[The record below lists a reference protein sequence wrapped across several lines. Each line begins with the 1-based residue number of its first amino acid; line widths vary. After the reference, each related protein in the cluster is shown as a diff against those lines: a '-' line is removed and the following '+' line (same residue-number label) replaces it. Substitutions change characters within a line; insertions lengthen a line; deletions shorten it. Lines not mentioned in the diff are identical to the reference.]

1 MYLEFFRLRQK
12 PFTLAPDP
20 RFMFMSTSHREA
32 LAHLLYGIQEGHG
45 FIQVVGQVGTGKTTL
60 CRTLLDQVGYDAE
73 VAFIFNPSP
82 SEIELLQAIHRE
94 FGLAT
99 GASTRTDL
107 VAELNRFL
115 LQKKAEGRRVLLV
128 IDEAQN
134 LEPDVLEQIRLLSN
148 LETDSAKLI
157 QIVLIGQPELD
168 DALARSDLRQLRQR
182 ITVRWRLQPFGRRE
196 VAQYVEHRMSVAGHP
211 NSGIFTR
218 GALRAL
224 HRRSRGIPRLIN
236 SIADRALLGAYSRGR
251 RRVNAR
257 EIRGAARELP
267 GALRDGWLGA
277 LGLRWSTAALLLAA
291 GIAAGTLA
299 GALLGKPPS
308 APVVAEAAGDPPAV
322 SAVQLGSALE
332 PRLRA
337 LGAEASASL
346 ALDTLLDYWG
356 YPQEIPAAPA
366 PSAYPEIVRSISR
379 LNVFATESL
388 LERVLLLDLPAV
400 LELELAPGE
409 LRYAALVGADGAG
422 NVDLALGRE
431 HFVLAPAD
439 LERLWTRRIVY
450 LWNNYKSLPALEPGM
465 TGSAV
470 RWAQARL
477 AELGFLA
484 PGDPSG
490 EYDMLTID
498 AVRSFQQARALEVT
512 GSVDSP
518 TLIALYQALD
528 YDTPRLS
535 GLASGG
541 ES

>member
-1 MYLEFFRLRQK
+1 MYRGFFRLQHK

-20 RFMFMSTSHREA
+20 RFMFMATSHREA

-94 FGLAT
+94 FGLPT
-99 GASTRTDL
+99 GAQTRTEL
-107 VAELNRFL
+107 LAELNRFL

-182 ITVRWRLQPFGRRE
+182 ITVRWRLEPFDREE
-196 VAQYVEHRMSVAGHP
+196 VAQYVEHRLSVAGNP
-211 NSGIFTR
+211 NSGIFSR
-218 GALRAL
+218 PALRAL
-224 HRRSRGIPRLIN
+224 HRRSGGVPRLIN
-236 SIADRALLGAYSRGR
+236 SIADRALLGAYSRGK
-251 RRVNAR
+251 RRVTAGEVR
-257 EIRGAARELP
+257 RAASELP
-267 GALRDGWLGA
+267 GARRDSWLRA
-277 LGLRWSTAALLLAA
+277 LGLRASTAALLLGA
-291 GIAAGTLA
+291 GLATGTLA
-299 GALLGKPPS
+299 GALLGRPAA
-308 APVVAEAAGDPPAV
+308 APRTREAGEPPAV
-322 SAVQLGSALE
+322 SAVQPARALE
-332 PRLRA
+332 PRLDA
-337 LGAEASASL
+337 LGAAGSSSL

-356 YPQEIPAAPA
+356 YPQAAAQASDPGQ
-366 PSAYPEIVRSISR
+366 YPEVVRAISR
-379 LNVFATESL
+379 LNVLTANSL

-400 LELELAPGE
+400 LELELAPGQ

-431 HFVLAPAD
+431 HFVLAPRD
-439 LERLWTRRIVY
+439 LERLWTRRTIY

-465 TGSAV
+465 SGSAV
-470 RWAQARL
+470 RWVQARL
-477 AELGFLA
+477 ADLGFLS

-490 EYDMLTID
+490 EYDVMTID
-498 AVRSFQQARALEVT
+498 AVREFQRARSLDVT
-512 GSVDSP
+512 GSVDPS

-535 GLASGG
+535 GPASGG

>member
-1 MYLEFFRLRQK
+1 MYREFFRLQHK

-73 VAFIFNPSP
+73 IAFIFNPSP

-94 FGLAT
+94 FGLNS
-99 GASTRTDL
+99 GALTRTDL

-168 DALARSDLRQLRQR
+168 DNLARSDLRQLRQR
-182 ITVRWRLQPFGRRE
+182 ITVRWRLAPFDRKE
-196 VAQYVEHRMSVAGHP
+196 VERYVEHRLTVAGNP
-211 NSGIFTR
+211 NSGIFSR

-224 HRRSRGIPRLIN
+224 HRRSGGIPRLIN
-236 SIADRALLGAYSRGR
+236 AIADRAMLGAYSRGR
-251 RRVNAR
+251 RRVSAHEVR
-257 EIRGAARELP
+257 RAANELP
-267 GALRDGWLGA
+267 GTRHSGWVHT
-277 LGLRWSTAALLLAA
+277 LGLRASTAALLLAA
-291 GIAAGTLA
+291 GLATGTLA
-299 GALLGKPPS
+299 GAWLTRPAQVQRSLL
-308 APVVAEAAGDPPAV
+308 AGDPPAV
-322 SAVQLGSALE
+322 SAVQPGNALE
-332 PRLRA
+332 PRLLE
-337 LGAEASASL
+337 LGPQASSSI

-356 YPQEIPAAPA
+356 YPQVVTRAEE
-366 PSAYPEIVRSISR
+366 PSDYPEAVRAVSR
-379 LNVFATESL
+379 LNVLATDSL

-400 LELELAPGE
+400 LELEVSPGE
-409 LRYAALVGADGAG
+409 LRYAALIGADGAG

-431 HFVLAPAD
+431 HFVLAPGD
-439 LERLWTRRIVY
+439 LERLWTRRTIY
-450 LWNNYKSLPALEPGM
+450 LWNNYKSLPALEAGM

-470 RWAQARL
+470 RWMQARL
-477 AELGFLA
+477 AELGFLS

-490 EYDMLTID
+490 EYDIPTID
-498 AVRSFQQARALEVT
+498 AVREFQRTRALDVT
-512 GSVDSP
+512 GGVDP
-518 TLIALYQALD
+518 TTLIALYQALD

-535 GLASGG
+535 GPSAGG

>member
-1 MYLEFFRLRQK
+1 MYREFFRLQHK

-20 RFMFMSTSHREA
+20 RFMFMARSHREA

-45 FIQVVGQVGTGKTTL
+45 FIEVVGQVGTGKTTL

-99 GASTRTDL
+99 GAKTRTEL

-182 ITVRWRLQPFGRRE
+182 ITVRWRLRPFDREE
-196 VAQYVEHRMSVAGHP
+196 VAQYVEHRLSVAGNP
-211 NSGIFTR
+211 NSGIFSR

-224 HRRSRGIPRLIN
+224 HRRSAGIPRLIN
-236 SIADRALLGAYSRGR
+236 SIADRAMLGAYSRGR
-251 RRVNAR
+251 HRVSAGEVRR
-257 EIRGAARELP
+257 AASELP
-267 GALRDGWLGA
+267 GAKRDSWLRA
-277 LGLRWSTAALLLAA
+277 LGLRTSTAAFLLGAGLAT
-291 GIAAGTLA
+291 GTVA
-299 GALLGKPPS
+299 GALLGRPQI
-308 APVVAEAAGDPPAV
+308 AVHARAAGDPPPV
-322 SAVQLGSALE
+322 SAVQPAQALE
-332 PRLRA
+332 PRLSQ
-337 LGAEASASL
+337 LGSERSSSL
-346 ALDTLLDYWG
+346 ALDTLLGYWG
-356 YPQEIPAAPA
+356 YPQAAAHATEPG
-366 PSAYPEIVRSISR
+366 SYPEAVRAISR
-379 LNVFATESL
+379 LNVLSQDSL

-400 LELELAPGE
+400 LELEVAPGE
-409 LRYAALVGADGAG
+409 LRYAALVGADGSG

-439 LERLWTRRIVY
+439 LERLWTRRTIY
-450 LWNNYKSLPALEPGM
+450 LWNNYKSLPALEAGM
-465 TGSAV
+465 SGSAV
-470 RWAQARL
+470 RWVQARL
-477 AELGFLA
+477 TDLGFLS

-490 EYDMLTID
+490 EYDLLTID
-498 AVRSFQQARALEVT
+498 AVREFQRARSLEVS
-512 GSVDSP
+512 GNVDAP

-535 GLASGG
+535 GPASGG

>member
-1 MYLEFFRLRQK
+1 MYREFFRLQHK

-20 RFMFMSTSHREA
+20 RFMFMATSHREA

-60 CRTLLDQVGYDAE
+60 CRTLLDQVGYEAE
-73 VAFIFNPSP
+73 IAFIFNPSP
-82 SEIELLQAIHRE
+82 SEIELLEAIHRE

-99 GASTRTDL
+99 GAKTRTEL

-115 LQKKAEGRRVLLV
+115 LQKKAQGRRVLLV

-182 ITVRWRLQPFGRRE
+182 ITVRWELAPFSRKE
-196 VAQYVEHRMSVAGHP
+196 VAQYVEHRLSVAGNP
-211 NSGIFTR
+211 NSGIFSPA
-218 GALRAL
+218 ALRVL

-236 SIADRALLGAYSRGR
+236 SLADRALLGAYSRGR
-251 RRVNAR
+251 RGVSAAEVRR
-257 EIRGAARELP
+257 AARELP
-267 GALRDGWLGA
+267 GARRDTWLRA
-277 LGLRWSTAALLLAA
+277 LGLRASTAALLLVA
-291 GIAAGTLA
+291 GLATGTLA
-299 GALLGKPPS
+299 GALLGRPQARS
-308 APVVAEAAGDPPAV
+308 AIRAAGAPPAV
-322 SAVQLGSALE
+322 SAVQPGIALE
-332 PRLRA
+332 PKLLD
-337 LGAEASASL
+337 LGSGPSASL

-356 YPQEIPAAPA
+356 YPQQVPEASA
-366 PSAYPEIVRSISR
+366 PSAYPEAVRAVSR
-379 LNVFATESL
+379 LNVLATDSL

-400 LELELAPGE
+400 LELELSPGE

-431 HFVLAPAD
+431 HFVLEPAQ
-439 LERLWTRRIVY
+439 LERLWTRRTIY
-450 LWNNYKSLPALEPGM
+450 LWNNYKSLPVLEAGM
-465 TGSAV
+465 SGSAV
-470 RWAQARL
+470 RWVQARL
-477 AELGFLA
+477 AELGFLS

-490 EYDMLTID
+490 EYDVLTID
-498 AVRSFQQARALEVT
+498 AVREFQQDRALDVS
-512 GSVDSP
+512 GSVDSA

-535 GLASGG
+535 GPASGG

>member
-1 MYLEFFRLRQK
+1 MYREFFRLQHK

-20 RFMFMSTSHREA
+20 RFMFMATSHREA

-99 GASTRTDL
+99 GATTRTDL

-134 LEPDVLEQIRLLSN
+134 LGPDVLEQIRLLSN

-168 DALARSDLRQLRQR
+168 DALARSELRQLRQR
-182 ITVRWRLQPFGRRE
+182 ITVRWRLAPFDRKE
-196 VAQYVEHRMSVAGHP
+196 VAQYVEHRLSVAGNP
-211 NSGIFTR
+211 NSGIFSR
-218 GALRAL
+218 AALRTL
-224 HRRSRGIPRLIN
+224 HRRSGGIPRLIN

-251 RRVNAR
+251 KHVSAGEVRR
-257 EIRGAARELP
+257 AARELP
-267 GALRDGWLGA
+267 GALRDSWLRA
-277 LGLRWSTAALLLAA
+277 LGLRTSTAALLLAA
-291 GIAAGTLA
+291 GLATGTLA
-299 GALLGKPPS
+299 GAWLGRPERARP
-308 APVVAEAAGDPPAV
+308 AQAAGDPPAV
-322 SAVQLGSALE
+322 SAVQPGAALE
-332 PRLRA
+332 PRLES
-337 LGAEASASL
+337 LGTAESSAL

-356 YPQEIPAAPA
+356 YPQPIARAADPG
-366 PSAYPEIVRSISR
+366 AYPEAVRAISR
-379 LNVFATESL
+379 LNVFAADSL

-400 LELELAPGE
+400 LELELAPGQ
-409 LRYAALVGADGAG
+409 LRYAALVGADGSG

-431 HFVLAPAD
+431 HFVLAPPD
-439 LERLWTRRIVY
+439 LERLWTRRTIY
-450 LWNNYKSLPALEPGM
+450 LWNNYKSLPALEAGM
-465 TGSAV
+465 SGTAV
-470 RWAQARL
+470 RWVQARL
-477 AELGFLA
+477 AELGFLS

-490 EYDMLTID
+490 EYDVLTID
-498 AVRSFQQARALEVT
+498 AVRAFQRDRALDVS
-512 GSVDSP
+512 GNVDPP

-535 GLASGG
+535 GPASGG

>member
-1 MYLEFFRLRQK
+1 
-12 PFTLAPDP
+12 
-20 RFMFMSTSHREA
+20 MFMATSHREA

-73 VAFIFNPSP
+73 IAFIFNPSP

-94 FGLAT
+94 FGLET
-99 GASTRTDL
+99 GAKTRTEL

-115 LQKKAEGRRVLLV
+115 LQKKAQGRRVLLV

-182 ITVRWRLQPFGRRE
+182 ITVRWQLQPFSRTE
-196 VAQYVEHRMSVAGHP
+196 VAQYVEHRLSVAGNP
-211 NSGIFTR
+211 NSGIFSPA
-218 GALRAL
+218 ALRAL
-224 HRRSRGIPRLIN
+224 HRRSRGVPRLIN
-236 SIADRALLGAYSRGR
+236 SLADRALLGAYSRGR
-251 RRVNAR
+251 RRVSAAEVR
-257 EIRGAARELP
+257 RAARELP
-267 GALRDGWLGA
+267 GARRDTWLRA
-277 LGLRWSTAALLLAA
+277 LGLRASTAALLLVA
-291 GIAAGTLA
+291 GLATGTLA
-299 GALLGKPPS
+299 GALLSRPG
-308 APVVAEAAGDPPAV
+308 APRVMRAVGDPPAV
-322 SAVQLGSALE
+322 SAVQPGSALE
-332 PRLRA
+332 PRLLE
-337 LGAEASASL
+337 LGAGASSSL

-356 YPQEIPAAPA
+356 YPQEVPQASEPG
-366 PSAYPEIVRSISR
+366 AYPEAVRTVSR
-379 LNVFATESL
+379 LNVLATDSL

-400 LELELAPGE
+400 LELELSPGE

-431 HFVLAPAD
+431 HFVLEPAQ
-439 LERLWTRRIVY
+439 LERLWTRRTIY
-450 LWNNYKSLPALEPGM
+450 LWNNYKSLPVLEAGM
-465 TGSAV
+465 SGSAV
-470 RWAQARL
+470 RWVQARL
-477 AELGFLA
+477 ADLGFLS

-490 EYDMLTID
+490 EYDVLTID
-498 AVRSFQQARALEVT
+498 AVREFQRDRALEVS
-512 GSVDSP
+512 GSVDST

-535 GLASGG
+535 GPASGG

>member
-1 MYLEFFRLRQK
+1 MYREFFRLQHK

-20 RFMFMSTSHREA
+20 RFMFMSASHREA

-73 VAFIFNPSP
+73 IAFIFNPSP

-94 FGLAT
+94 FGLT
-99 GASTRTDL
+99 SGAITRTEL

-157 QIVLIGQPELD
+157 QIILIGQPELD
-168 DALARSDLRQLRQR
+168 DNLARSDLRQLRQR
-182 ITVRWRLQPFGRRE
+182 ITVRWRLAPFDRKE
-196 VAQYVEHRMSVAGHP
+196 VEKYVEHRLAVAGNP
-211 NSGIFTR
+211 DSGIFSR
-218 GALRAL
+218 GALRTL
-224 HRRSRGIPRLIN
+224 HRRSGGIPRLIN
-236 SIADRALLGAYSRGR
+236 SLADRAMLGAYSRGR
-251 RRVNAR
+251 RRVSAGEVR
-257 EIRGAARELP
+257 RAANELP
-267 GALRDGWLGA
+267 GTSRSGWLRT
-277 LGLRWSTAALLLAA
+277 LGLRASTAALLLGA
-291 GIAAGTLA
+291 GLATGTLA
-299 GALLGKPPS
+299 GAWLS
-308 APVVAEAAGDPPAV
+308 RSERAPRALAAGDAPAV
-322 SAVQLGSALE
+322 SAVRPATAFE
-332 PRLRA
+332 PRLLE
-337 LGAEASASL
+337 LGPQASSSL
-346 ALDTLLDYWG
+346 ALDTLLGAWG
-356 YPQEIPAAPA
+356 YPQAQTQADAPG
-366 PSAYPEIVRSISR
+366 AYPEAVRAVSR
-379 LNVFATESL
+379 LNVLATDSL
-388 LERVLLLDLPAV
+388 LERVLMLDLPAV
-400 LELELAPGE
+400 LELELEPGE
-409 LRYAALVGADGAG
+409 LRYAALVGSDGSG

-439 LERLWTRRIVY
+439 LERLWTRRTIY

-465 TGSAV
+465 AGSAV
-470 RWAQARL
+470 RWVQARL

-490 EYDMLTID
+490 EFDILTID
-498 AVRSFQQARALEVT
+498 AVREFQRARALDVSGNIDPT
-512 GSVDSP
+512 

-535 GLASGG
+535 GPSAGG